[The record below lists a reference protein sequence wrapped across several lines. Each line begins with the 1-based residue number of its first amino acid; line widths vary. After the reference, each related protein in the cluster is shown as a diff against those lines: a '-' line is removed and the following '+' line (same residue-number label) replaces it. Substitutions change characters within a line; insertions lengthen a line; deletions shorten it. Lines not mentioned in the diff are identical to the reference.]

1 MNAPLG
7 NRRAPLAQPS
17 GLEPRHYPS
26 LPAIGAHGHA
36 ADRAFIGAARPRFNA
51 PRTSGAGAAAPHRG
65 PLLLVLNCGIQLRQ
79 CSGPRLRYF
88 LLGAISSARRQCRQK
103 KDRHMPRWMRDKLTW
118 IVVFAAVAA
127 VSSAYSAY
135 KLYQMTD
142 GRPVPTKSRK

>member
-1 MNAPLG
+1 MHQLAIAVRLSL
-7 NRRAPLAQPS
+7 NRRASRAAALS
-17 GLEPRHYPS
+17 EPARHWCPT
-26 LPAIGAHGHA
+26 ATEENRG
-36 ADRAFIGAARPRFNA
+36 FIGAARLRFNA
-51 PRTSGAGAAAPHRG
+51 PRTSGAGAAATHRG
-65 PLLLVLNCGIQLRQ
+65 PLLLVLNCRIQLRQ

-127 VSSAYSAY
+127 ASSAYSAY